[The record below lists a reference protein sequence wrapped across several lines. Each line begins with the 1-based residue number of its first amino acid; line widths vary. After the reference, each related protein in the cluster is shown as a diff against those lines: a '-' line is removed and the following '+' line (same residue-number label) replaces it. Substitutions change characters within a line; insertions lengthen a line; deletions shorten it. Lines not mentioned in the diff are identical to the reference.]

1 MDDNI
6 KKVETCQIKTVPRR
20 QSSSFEQYF
29 MSLKNETNRI
39 KNKANKKKKL
49 RFIDDIHPDKGLE
62 DIVNVESF
70 KQYNVNTTEEEIHTS
85 QCTCVII

>member
-39 KNKANKKKKL
+39 KNKAKKKKL
-49 RFIDDIHPDKGLE
+49 RFIDDIHPEQAFE

-70 KQYNVNTTEEEIHTS
+70 KEYNVNTTEEEVKNG
-85 QCTCVII
+85 QCTCAIV